1 MLKYK
6 SREVGL
12 LYTFVDSWM
21 KAISELNKQDNK
33 EFYKPGIKD
42 VFQLPTEGL
51 SGKQLKYVQKI
62 NKKTLKYA
70 KVVYS

>member
-1 MLKYK
+1 M
-6 SREVGL
+6 
-12 LYTFVDSWM
+12 
-21 KAISELNKQDNK
+21 SELNKQDNK